1 MPPENSKP
9 PVFYAGAF
17 LYNPKTQSVLLHL
30 RDEKAAVHPNQ
41 WGFFGELS
49 EGSETPEECVIRE
62 LKEELNINIKKNQL
76 RKLCDYLNE
85 QRGTWRHVFFIESDL
100 EKSAMRLGEG
110 ADFDW
115 IPLAKVFEYNLTD
128 KTRKDLATFC
138 KKL

>member
-1 MPPENSKP
+1 MSSENSRQ

-30 RDEKAAVHPNQ
+30 RDEQVAVHPNQ
-41 WGFFGELS
+41 WGFFGGTS
-49 EGSETPEECVIRE
+49 ENDETPEACVIRE
-62 LKEELNINIKKNQL
+62 LKEELDIDVEKNQL
-76 RKLCDYLNE
+76 KKLCDYLNE

-115 IPLAKVFEYNLTD
+115 IPIAKVFEYNLTE
-128 KTRKDLATFC
+128 KTKRDLKTF
-138 KKL
+138 LH